1 MYVLV
6 RVINY
11 WHFSILATGV
21 SELFEYSEPELES
34 LTDGESEAESQEEI
48 GENA

>member
-1 MYVLV
+1 MYVV
-6 RVINY
+6 VTVINY

-21 SELFEYSEPELES
+21 SELEYSEPES
-34 LTDGESEAESQEEI
+34 STDGESEAESQEEI